1 MIKKIECLHNSFNF
15 FIKCDIIVIKL
26 RGIDMK
32 IRISIDSA
40 CDIPSEIIEKNNIAV
55 MPYFVEMGDKEY
67 RDGVDITAPE
77 LFQYVKEKGVLPKT
91 GAPSGEMYREYF
103 ESMMEGYDEAI
114 HFTLSSKMSSSY
126 DNAVMGA
133 EGTNVH
139 VFDSKH
145 LSSGIALL
153 VISCIKKLN
162 EGKDL
167 DTTIKELEEER
178 DRVQTSFLID
188 TLSYMKKGGRC
199 SSVALIAS
207 KLLMIKPMIAV
218 KDGAM
223 GVAKKY
229 FGGING
235 CLLKYVDDLLKTHNP
250 DKSVV
255 FMTHSS
261 KMDAGEKI
269 IQKLK
274 DYGFENIYECDASST
289 ICSHCGPGTLGV
301 LFMDKG

>member
-1 MIKKIECLHNSFNF
+1 MCYNDYCEVK
-15 FIKCDIIVIKL
+15 
-26 RGIDMK
+26 MK

-40 CDIPSEIIEKNNIAV
+40 CDIPKEIVEENNIAV
-55 MPYFVEMGDKEY
+55 MPYFVEMGDKEF

-77 LFQYVKEKGVLPKT
+77 LFKYVKQTGTLPKT
-91 GAPSGEMYREYF
+91 GAPSSVMYSEYYAK
-103 ESMMEGYDEAI
+103 MIEGYDAAI

-126 DNAVMGA
+126 DNAVIGA
-133 EGTNVH
+133 EGTNVR
-139 VFDSKH
+139 VFDSRH

-153 VISCIKKLN
+153 VIKCINLLK
-162 EGKDL
+162 EGKTL
-167 DTTIKELEEER
+167 DETIEELETLR
-178 DRVQTSFLID
+178 DKVQTSFLID

-199 SSVALIAS
+199 SSVALLAS

-235 CLLKYVDDLLKTHNP
+235 CLIKYVDDLLKTHNP

-274 DYGFENIYECDASST
+274 DYGFEKVYECDASST

-301 LFMDKG
+301 LFIDN